1 MGYDMYL
8 IKADKRKLKEENY
21 PLWQDIENA
30 TMREVTTYYPVL
42 RDFYQDHDEL
52 CWTFEEYNLVSEK
65 TLIELINWLENK
77 IAIENFGLDNSEE
90 RTTKMV
96 YDNIKNWIP
105 LQENEVIYFEE
116 DN

>member
-1 MGYDMYL
+1 MYL

-21 PLWQDIENA
+21 PLWQDIYNSQIQ
-30 TMREVTTYYPVL
+30 EVNSYYPVL
-42 RDFYQDHDEL
+42 REFYQNHDEL
-52 CWTFEEYNLVSEK
+52 HWTYEQYNLISEE
-65 TLIELINWLENK
+65 TLIELIEWLKDK
-77 IAIENFGLDNSEE
+77 IDTEHFGLDVSEE

-96 YDNIKNWIP
+96 YDYIKNWIP